1 MNFSEKSSKNNNVQM
16 YLVTEDEAGVAVV
29 ADVVDGSVVFSP
41 P

>member
-1 MNFSEKSSKNNNVQM
+1 MNFREKNNNVQM
-16 YLVTEDEAGVAVV
+16 YLVTEDEAGVAV